1 MEPFWNRRPAPTG
14 TQRSFGRRREAP
26 LAGVLCC
33 PGIEHRNGQRG
44 ICARLCPIKRP
55 EIGVSLPDRNLDPA
69 GFEETLRNRAN
80 DALLGNV
87 PRPDLLKAPLV
98 VRACHRVEVLAGH
111 VPDLTALDTRP
122 SDAIAGP
129 RFGKDGRGRPPAV
142 GTQFAGIGAGSMW
155 PMPGE
160 AA

>member
-1 MEPFWNRRPAPTG
+1 MGQRQAQSRELVAERASALMTAPRLPTATATREAIRHLAVEPFWNRRPAPTG

-87 PRPDLLKAPLV
+87 PRPDLLRLRWSSGP
-98 VRACHRVEVLAGH
+98 
-111 VPDLTALDTRP
+111 
-122 SDAIAGP
+122 AIGW
-129 RFGKDGRGRPPAV
+129 R
-142 GTQFAGIGAGSMW
+142 SS
-155 PMPGE
+155 PGMFRT
-160 AA
+160 